1 MFITP
6 LPPGQYQT
14 PSRIQDVHTYASFPP
29 MDQMSQSTVAS
40 SGWFIGMVLALL
52 FLASVCV
59 VACLIKVFDIWMILG
74 GANIQILIVEMTILR
89 VKLKILRAEMTVKG
103 VNEG

>member
-1 MFITP
+1 MFFLYQLKKCLTTP

-59 VACLIKVFDIWMILG
+59 VVCLIKVNIFDIWMIVAGEL
-74 GANIQILIVEMTILR
+74 TF
-89 VKLKILRAEMTVKG
+89 KF
-103 VNEG
+103 

>member
-1 MFITP
+1 MFNS
-6 LPPGQYQT
+6 PPAGQYQT

-59 VACLIKVFDIWMILG
+59 VVCLIKVNIFDIWMIVAGEL
-74 GANIQILIVEMTILR
+74 TF
-89 VKLKILRAEMTVKG
+89 KF
-103 VNEG
+103 

>member
-1 MFITP
+1 MSIFKNYCPTIEVNVYLP
-6 LPPGQYQT
+6 PPPGQYQT

-59 VACLIKVFDIWMILG
+59 VVCLIKVNILNIWMILR
-74 GANIQILIVEMTILR
+74 GANI
-89 VKLKILRAEMTVKG
+89 
-103 VNEG
+103 

>member
-1 MFITP
+1 MNILNINVQCQNLRTIVHQSKLMFNS
-6 LPPGQYQT
+6 PPAGQYQT

-59 VACLIKVFDIWMILG
+59 VVCLIKV
-74 GANIQILIVEMTILR
+74 NINVAT
-89 VKLKILRAEMTVKG
+89 K
-103 VNEG
+103 

>member
-1 MFITP
+1 MFNNSP
-6 LPPGQYQT
+6 RPSGQYQT

-59 VACLIKVFDIWMILG
+59 VVCLIKVNIFDIWMIVAGEL
-74 GANIQILIVEMTILR
+74 TF
-89 VKLKILRAEMTVKG
+89 KF
-103 VNEG
+103 